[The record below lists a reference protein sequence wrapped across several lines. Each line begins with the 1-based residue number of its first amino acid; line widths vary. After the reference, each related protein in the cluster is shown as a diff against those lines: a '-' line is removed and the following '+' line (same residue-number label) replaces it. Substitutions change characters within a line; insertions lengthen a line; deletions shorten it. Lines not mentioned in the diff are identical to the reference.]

1 MKSLNKIIESLL
13 DDEDTLAYNPLEE
26 IQRFLTKTYGKYSNF
41 KIEEGSDGIY
51 IVTSGVR
58 ILSVNDPDATR
69 LTNGLFRFSP
79 KLDRLNCYNCTKLQ
93 SLEGCPE
100 ECARI
105 DCRGCKSLK
114 NLIGAPKNCTVFICM
129 ECDSL
134 ESLEGG
140 PQKCDSFNCDV
151 CPKLKTL
158 IGSPKVCGKF
168 TCAYCDG
175 LKDLTGAPQKCTE
188 FSCSG
193 CKNLT
198 SLKGA
203 PQKCKYFYCVKCPKL
218 TTLKYLGKVEYLYT
232 RGTNIPEEEL
242 DELDKKMKIN

>member
-1 MKSLNKIIESLL
+1 MQRLNLIVESLL
-13 DDEDTLAYNPLEE
+13 DDEDALAYNPIEE

-41 KIEEGSDGIY
+41 RIEEGSDGIY
-51 IVTSGVR
+51 IVTPGVR
-58 ILSVNDPDATR
+58 ILAVNDPDATR

-100 ECARI
+100 ECTRI

-114 NLIGAPKNCTVFICM
+114 NLIGVPKNCSVFNCM

-134 ESLEGG
+134 KSLEGG
-140 PQKCDSFNCDV
+140 PQKCDSF
-151 CPKLKTL
+151 
-158 IGSPKVCGKF
+158 
-168 TCAYCDG
+168 TCAHCDG
-175 LKDLTGAPQKCTE
+175 LKDLTGAPQKCAE

-203 PQKCKYFYCVKCPKL
+203 PQKCKYFYCIKCPKL
-218 TTLKYLGKVEYLYT
+218 TTLKYLGNVKFLYI
-232 RGTNIPEEEL
+232 RGTNIPTEEL
-242 DELDKKMKIN
+242 EELDKKMKII

>member
-1 MKSLNKIIESLL
+1 MKNLKLYLESLL

-41 KIEEGSDGIY
+41 RIEEGSDGIY
-51 IVTSGVR
+51 IVTPGVR
-58 ILSVNDPDATR
+58 ILAVNDPDATR

-114 NLIGAPKNCTVFICM
+114 NLIGAPQVCELFDCGYCQELK
-129 ECDSL
+129 
-134 ESLEGG
+134 SLEGA
-140 PQKCDSFNCDV
+140 PQVCDIFDCGY
-151 CPKLKTL
+151 CPKLKSL
-158 IGSPKVCGKF
+158 E
-168 TCAYCDG
+168 
-175 LKDLTGAPQKCTE
+175 GAPQKCVE
-188 FSCSG
+188 FICSG

-198 SLKGA
+198 SLEGA

-242 DELDKKMKIN
+242 DELEKK

>member
-41 KIEEGSDGIY
+41 RIEEGSDGIY
-51 IVTSGVR
+51 IVTPGVR
-58 ILSVNDPDATR
+58 ILAVNDPDATR

-100 ECARI
+100 ECTRI

-114 NLIGAPKNCTVFICM
+114 NLIGAPQVCELFDCGYCPELK
-129 ECDSL
+129 
-134 ESLEGG
+134 SLEGA
-140 PQKCDSFNCDV
+140 PQVCDIFDCGY
-151 CPKLKTL
+151 CPELKSL
-158 IGSPKVCGKF
+158 E
-168 TCAYCDG
+168 
-175 LKDLTGAPQKCTE
+175 GAPQKCTE
-188 FSCSG
+188 FICSG

-242 DELDKKMKIN
+242 NELEKKMKID